1 MTNLN
6 KWIFTQEQDSGGFI
20 ISVMNFGLDRAMC
33 FCTHLTKK
41 KKLNLQKRNLKPAN
55 IIVLNEKR

>member
-41 KKLNLQKRNLKPAN
+41 KN
-55 IIVLNEKR
+55 

>member
-41 KKLNLQKRNLKPAN
+41 KTESTKTKLKTCQYYRVK
-55 IIVLNEKR
+55 